1 MASLVKTYKGDL
13 TTFIAGKIW
22 EFVKGRAKKG
32 SQDVEDEEPT
42 KQSGQPSSVSSVTSI
57 VPVRKEGPSGLSR
70 NVDPKTEKITN
81 IINNLND
88 VINNPAAFPGEKENA
103 RDALKKYTKKLMV
116 DLIHPL
122 DYWSIIGVLVLKNLI
137 FNLILKMASYLICL
151 KK

>member
-22 EFVKGRAKKG
+22 EFVKNRAKKG
-32 SQDVEDEEPT
+32 SEDIEDEEPT

-57 VPVRKEGPSGLSR
+57 VPVRKEGTSGLSR

-103 RDALKKYTKKLMV
+103 RAALKRLS
-116 DLIHPL
+116 LIH
-122 DYWSIIGVLVLKNLI
+122 I
-137 FNLILKMASYLICL
+137 
-151 KK
+151 

>member
-81 IINNLND
+81 KHVIYIKKEKFKINFL
-88 VINNPAAFPGEKENA
+88 
-103 RDALKKYTKKLMV
+103 LTKKNNYFDTLRNK
-116 DLIHPL
+116 LHWGL
-122 DYWSIIGVLVLKNLI
+122 DKRNHD
-137 FNLILKMASYLICL
+137 
-151 KK
+151 